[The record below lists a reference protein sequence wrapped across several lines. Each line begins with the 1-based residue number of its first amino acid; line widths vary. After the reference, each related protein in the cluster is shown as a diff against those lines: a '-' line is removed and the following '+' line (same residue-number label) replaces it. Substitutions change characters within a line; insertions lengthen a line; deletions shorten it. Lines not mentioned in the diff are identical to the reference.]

1 MKKIFALLLISMALS
16 CSNNGNK
23 ETNERLIKSID
34 RIEKGIGYADA
45 FPLLIETVFQIDEI
59 RDEIVRDSLQKNQFR
74 LIQTA
79 KQSYESYFDS
89 VSTDISY
96 FKENE
101 INKEALNEL
110 IDIFSDAKAYMELVQ
125 DPNVTK
131 EQFVSGKN
139 SLKKSIENFKLKY
152 FEAN

>member
-1 MKKIFALLLISMALS
+1 MKKIFALLLFSVVLS

-23 ETNERLIKSID
+23 ETNERLKKSVE
-34 RIEKGIGYADA
+34 RIEEGIGYADA
-45 FPLLIETVFQIDEI
+45 FPLLIETVFKNAEI
-59 RDEIVRDSLQKNQFR
+59 ENELVRDSLQKNQFR
-74 LIQTA
+74 LIQIA

-96 FKENE
+96 FKENG
-101 INKEALNEL
+101 INKGTLNEL

-125 DPNVTK
+125 DPNVTQ

-152 FEAN
+152 IETN